1 MSDISVLEQ
10 RITAAIRR
18 ISAAVESVPLSR
30 SAPDPAPIEPPAPE
44 NVNSDALAALDAQLS
59 QVMQSNAQLRASN
72 QALRAANAEGLGDA
86 SLINA
91 AMQAEIDTLTAERAA
106 EAVQLELLL
115 KTLTQTSEE
124 TGDALSHHQNRP
136 APLYSQLPRR

>member
-10 RITAAIRR
+10 KITVAIRR
-18 ISAAVESVPLSR
+18 ISAATEAVPLNR
-30 SAPDPAPIEPPAPE
+30 AVSAAAPAEPAAPE

-91 AMQAEIDTLTAERAA
+91 GMQAQIDALTAERAA
-106 EAVQLELLL
+106 EAALLELLL
-115 KTLTQTSEE
+115 TALTQTDEE
-124 TGDALSHHQNRP
+124 PRDA
-136 APLYSQLPRR
+136 

>member
-1 MSDISVLEQ
+1 MSDVSVLEQ

-18 ISAAVESVPLSR
+18 ISAATEAVTLNR
-30 SAPDPAPIEPPAPE
+30 AASAPAPVEPAAPE
-44 NVNSDALAALDAQLS
+44 NVHSDALAALDAQLS

-91 AMQAEIDTLTAERAA
+91 GMQAQIDALTAERAA
-106 EAVQLELLL
+106 EAAQLKLLL
-115 KTLTQTSEE
+115 TALTQTDEE
-124 TGDALSHHQNRP
+124 PRDA
-136 APLYSQLPRR
+136 

>member
-1 MSDISVLEQ
+1 MSDVSVLEQ

-18 ISAAVESVPLSR
+18 ISAATEAVTLNRAAPA
-30 SAPDPAPIEPPAPE
+30 SAPVEPAAPE
-44 NVNSDALAALDAQLS
+44 NVHSDVLTALDAQLS

-91 AMQAEIDTLTAERAA
+91 GMQAQIDALTAERAA
-106 EAVQLELLL
+106 EAAQLELLL
-115 KTLTQTSEE
+115 TALTQTDEE
-124 TGDALSHHQNRP
+124 PRDA
-136 APLYSQLPRR
+136 

>member
-30 SAPDPAPIEPPAPE
+30 SAPDPAPTEPPAPE

-124 TGDALSHHQNRP
+124 TGDA
-136 APLYSQLPRR
+136 

>member
-1 MSDISVLEQ
+1 MSDVSVLEQ

-18 ISAAVESVPLSR
+18 ISAATEAVTLNR
-30 SAPDPAPIEPPAPE
+30 TASAPAPVEPAAPE
-44 NVNSDALAALDAQLS
+44 NVHSDALAALDAQLS

-91 AMQAEIDTLTAERAA
+91 GMQAQIDALTAERAA
-106 EAVQLELLL
+106 EAAQLKLLL
-115 KTLTQTSEE
+115 TALTQTDEE
-124 TGDALSHHQNRP
+124 PRDA
-136 APLYSQLPRR
+136 

>member
-1 MSDISVLEQ
+1 MSDVSVLEQ

-18 ISAAVESVPLSR
+18 ISAATEAVTLNRAASA
-30 SAPDPAPIEPPAPE
+30 SAPVEPAATE
-44 NVNSDALAALDAQLS
+44 NVHSDALDALDAQLS

-91 AMQAEIDTLTAERAA
+91 GMQAQIDALTAERAA
-106 EAVQLELLL
+106 EAAQLKLLL
-115 KTLTQTSEE
+115 TALTQTDEE
-124 TGDALSHHQNRP
+124 PRDA
-136 APLYSQLPRR
+136 